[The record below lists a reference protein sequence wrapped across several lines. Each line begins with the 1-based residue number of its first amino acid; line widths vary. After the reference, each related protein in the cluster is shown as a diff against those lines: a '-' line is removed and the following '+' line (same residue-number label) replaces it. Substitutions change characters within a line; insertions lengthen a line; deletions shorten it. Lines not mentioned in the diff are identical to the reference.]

1 MGLLGTVHVLNH
13 KKFPVRIM
21 HTNQIDEIL
30 NNVAVIPVIRLENEN
45 QTSGVGE
52 ALIGG
57 GLSVIEVTLRS
68 DYALSAISQL
78 KQSFPSALIGAGT
91 ITNTEQYQA
100 SVDSGADF
108 IISPGCPLSLLEFGA
123 KSDIPLL
130 PGVSTTTEAMIASE
144 YGYQRLKLFP
154 AMDIGGTSFLKSIMG
169 PLPHLKFCP
178 TGGIS
183 IDNAPEFLQL
193 VNVMCVG
200 GSWLTTPSLL
210 KRSAW
215 DEVRRLA
222 VNAKNL
228 GNF

>member
-1 MGLLGTVHVLNH
+1 
-13 KKFPVRIM
+13 M

-30 NNVAVIPVIRLENEN
+30 SNVAVIPVIRLENETE
-45 QTSGVGE
+45 TSGVGE

-78 KQSFPSALIGAGT
+78 KLSFPSALIGAGT
-91 ITNTEQYQA
+91 ITNNEQYQA

-108 IISPGCPLSLLEFGA
+108 IVSPGSPPTLLEFGS
-123 KSDIPLL
+123 KSGVPLL
-130 PGVSTTTEAMIASE
+130 PGISTITEAMKASE

-154 AMDIGGTSFLKSIMG
+154 AMAIGGTTFLKSVMG

-183 IDNAPEFLQL
+183 IDNASEFLQL
-193 VNVMCVG
+193 ANVMCVG
-200 GSWLTTPSLL
+200 GTWLTTPSLL
-210 KRSAW
+210 KSFAW

-222 VNAKNL
+222 VEAKNL
-228 GNF
+228 GNY